1 VDKGF
6 SIQFVSKITGVN
18 PHTLRAW
25 EKRYNAITPKRDD
38 NGRRLYFQE
47 DIDKLKLLFK
57 LCNLGNPISDIANL
71 NIDELSSI
79 HNRAFGGKSIARTTA
94 PAESIDYHSML
105 QKLILALQFYKLD
118 VISHEL
124 DKVKNNVSVREFS
137 LNVLVPL
144 LQEVGAMC
152 STGMLSIAQEHALS
166 AILKFHVGKILY
178 DYAEE
183 STNIDLP
190 ILIAAPDGEMHEFG
204 ILIAALLCKHYGI
217 KFYYL
222 GNNLPAESLSQCAN
236 QINAKLIIL
245 GISKNM
251 ESKHPQHVIKYVED
265 LHGQLKNTP
274 IMLGG
279 FSQTP
284 QNLRALGIEFI
295 PTLNMLDLKLS
306 QLKV

>member
-1 VDKGF
+1 MDKGF

-38 NGRRLYFQE
+38 NGRRLYYQE

-57 LCNLGNPISDIANL
+57 LCNMGNPISDIANL

-79 HNRAFGGKSIARTTA
+79 HNRAVGGKVSSKSMGMSE
-94 PAESIDYHSML
+94 PIDYHSML

-124 DKVKNNVSVREFS
+124 DKVKNNISVREFS

-166 AILKFHVGKILY
+166 AILKFHVGKILF

-183 STNIDLP
+183 APLIDVP
-190 ILIAAPDGEMHEFG
+190 IVIAAPEGEMHEFG
-204 ILIAALLCKHYGI
+204 VLIAALLCKHYGV

-222 GNNLPAESLSQCAN
+222 GNNLPAESLAQCAN
-236 QINAKLIIL
+236 QIDAKMIIL

-251 ESKHPQHVIKYVED
+251 ESKHPQHVIKYVEE
-265 LHGQLKNTP
+265 LHGQLRNTQ

-284 QNLRALGIEFI
+284 QSLKILGIDFI

>member
-1 VDKGF
+1 MDKGF

-38 NGRRLYFQE
+38 NGRRLYDQE

-57 LCNLGNPISDIANL
+57 LSHLGNPISDIANL
-71 NIDELSSI
+71 NIDELTQI
-79 HNRAFGGKSIARTTA
+79 HQQAFGMKNNANKKQDKDA
-94 PAESIDYHSML
+94 VDYNSML

-124 DKVKNNVSVREFS
+124 DKVKNNCSIREFS
-137 LNVLVPL
+137 LNVLAPL

-152 STGMLSIAQEHALS
+152 STGMLTIAQEHALS

-183 STNIDLP
+183 PNNIDLNVV
-190 ILIAAPDGEMHEFG
+190 IASPTGELHEFG
-204 ILIAALLCKHYGI
+204 ILIAALLCKYYGI

-222 GNNLPAESLSQCAN
+222 GNNLPSESLAECAN
-236 QINAKLIIL
+236 QIESQLIIL

-251 ESKHPQHVIKYVED
+251 ESKHSQQVIDYVED
-265 LHGQLKNTP
+265 LHAKLKKTQ
-274 IMLGG
+274 IVVGG
-279 FSQTP
+279 LSQTSSR
-284 QNLRALGIEFI
+284 LRTLGVEFI

-306 QLKV
+306 QLKF